1 MPVGACQDLSTV
13 TPTPRPQQSM
23 ARLERGSLLVGGR
36 ELLVR
41 APPNVTLRPAGA
53 GVADDEAAATA
64 SGAAFLGARAAAAS
78 SRHVF
83 SVGNL
88 AR

>member
-1 MPVGACQDLSTV
+1 
-13 TPTPRPQQSM
+13 M
-23 ARLERGSLLVGGR
+23 AAQLERGSLLVGGR

-41 APPNVTLRPAGA
+41 APPNVTLRPAG
-53 GVADDEAAATA
+53 EAAAA
-64 SGAAFLGARAAAAS
+64 DDSGAAFLGATAAAAS

>member
-1 MPVGACQDLSTV
+1 MPGGYQEISTI
-13 TPTPRPQQSM
+13 TPTLRQQSM
-23 ARLERGSLLVGGR
+23 AQLERGSLLVGGR

-53 GVADDEAAATA
+53 GVADDDAR
-64 SGAAFLGARAAAAS
+64 AAFLGARAAAAS

-83 SVGNL
+83 SVGHL